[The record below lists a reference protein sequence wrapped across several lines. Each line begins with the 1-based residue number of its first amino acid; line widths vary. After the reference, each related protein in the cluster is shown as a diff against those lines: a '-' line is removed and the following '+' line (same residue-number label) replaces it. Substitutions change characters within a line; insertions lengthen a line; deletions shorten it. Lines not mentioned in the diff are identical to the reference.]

1 MNKKLVLYLFLVISV
16 IIILFNLPER
26 SSQEEYYKNIRDKV
40 NYQNYN
46 GVIVKKYIDQDNA
59 RRKID
64 IKLVNKKIHTI
75 DLYYEKKEFFEFF
88 KVGDSLVKN
97 SGSFKLRVKR
107 TGLDTTLVFNLLNI
121 KGFEKFRST
130 KSD

>member
-1 MNKKLVLYLFLVISV
+1 MNKKLVLYLFLVASV
-16 IIILFNLPER
+16 IIIIINLPKR
-26 SSQEEYYKNIRDKV
+26 LSQEEYYENIRDEV

-64 IKLVNKKIHTI
+64 IKSINDKIHTI
-75 DLYYEKKEFFEFF
+75 DLFYEKKEFFDFF

-121 KGFEKFRST
+121 KGIEKFRSA